1 MLFGGKI
8 TLISPFE
15 QKELHENIKLVKLEK
30 VASIV
35 QVMSHYEIRNLSVI
49 DMIRHNVDTSKDFTD
64 FALSDEAMKKAITSE
79 EKYDLVILD
88 VHLNDAL
95 LG

>member
-8 TLISPFE
+8 TLISPYE

-30 VASIV
+30 VASAV
-35 QVMSHYEIRNLSVI
+35 PVMSYYEMRNLSAI
-49 DMIRHNVDTSKDFTD
+49 EMIRHNVDSSKDFTD
-64 FALSDEAMKKAITSE
+64 FALSDDAMKKAMTSD